1 MKILHILL
9 VSLLF
14 AGCTCTMEQAEK
26 LVGACEKQKE
36 IVEGPPEKIYL
47 IMPKISAPEPSVLTC
62 ESWTE
67 EMIREDPVGYE
78 EAIWN
83 DLLMLVDH
91 DLTTTDYIN
100 RLEAARAK
108 LEAKANENVGGEH
121 G

>member
-1 MKILHILL
+1 MKTTLILL
-9 VSLLF
+9 VSLFL
-14 AGCTCTMEQAEK
+14 AGCTCTMEKAEK

-36 IVEGPPEKIYL
+36 IIQGPPEEIFL
-47 IMPKISAPEPSVLTC
+47 IMPTISAPAPVTLSC

-67 EMIREDPVGYE
+67 ETIREDPVGYE

-83 DLLMLVDH
+83 DLLMLVDR
-91 DLTTTDYIN
+91 DIATTDYIN

-121 G
+121 D